1 MPRKLTE
8 KQALL
13 MGMLGRLPA
22 EDALEYEYKKRADVR
37 AEAEIEF
44 IVSNYCPRGWIE
56 DDFCPDVGESK
67 LGLKRCSV
75 CWAKAARGEI

>member
-22 EDALEYEYKKRADVR
+22 EDALEYEYKKRPDVR

-44 IVSNYCPRGWIE
+44 IVSNYCPRGLE
-56 DDFCPDVGESK
+56 TSLCPDLGESEK
-67 LGLKRCSV
+67 PPCSA